1 MQPAPTPTNER
12 QRQAELVALKILDT
26 PPEER
31 FDRIVRLAKAIFR
44 VPIAYIALVD
54 RDRQWFKAKEG
65 LTAAQTGRAESFCG
79 HAIMQDR
86 VMIVSDAREDERFRD
101 NPMVTGDPFVRFY
114 AGQPLKSAGGQNVG
128 TLCIVSSEPRTLS
141 DQEQW
146 TLREL
151 AALAERELNLTD
163 TIATQ
168 LQLLKAR
175 QALADELAQASSY
188 VKSLLPTPLAGDI
201 SSAHEFVSSSQLG
214 GDLFGYHW
222 LSDDQL
228 AMYLIDV
235 CGHGVGAALLSV
247 SVQHAIRSETLLKA
261 RPDQPHKVLTA
272 LNRAFPM
279 EEHDGRFF
287 TIWYGVYDRR
297 DRIVRYASAGHPPS
311 ILINAAGEVSRLG
324 CANLIAGVDSDTVY
338 DLYEHAIPAGAR
350 LYMLSDGVFEAEMT
364 NGQLLGLDGLT
375 RLLLS
380 SPGDDSWPH
389 YVYEQ
394 VCCEHGSRQLDDD
407 FSLVEFRFGS

>member
-1 MQPAPTPTNER
+1 MQPAPIPTDEH
-12 QRQAELVALKILDT
+12 QRQAQLVALKILDT

-65 LTAAQTGRAESFCG
+65 LSATQTGRAESFCG

-86 VMIVSDAREDERFRD
+86 VMIVPDAREDHRFRD

-114 AGQPLKSAGGQNVG
+114 AGQPLRSAGGQNVG
-128 TLCIVSSEPRTLS
+128 TLCIVSSEPRNLTE
-141 DQEQW
+141 QEQW

-163 TIATQ
+163 TIAAQ
-168 LQLLKAR
+168 QQVLIAR
-175 QALADELAQASSY
+175 QALADELSQAASY
-188 VKSLLPTPLAGDI
+188 VRSLLPTKLTGEVA
-201 SSAHEFVSSSQLG
+201 SEHVFVSSSQLG

-222 LSDDQL
+222 LDNDRL
-228 AMYLIDV
+228 AMYLLDV

-247 SVQHAIRSETLLKA
+247 SVQNAIRNQTLREA
-261 RPDQPHKVLTA
+261 RFDQPHEVLTA

-279 EEHDGRFF
+279 EQHDGRFF

-297 DRIVRYASAGHPPS
+297 DRMVRYASAGHPPS
-311 ILINAAGEVSRLG
+311 IMIDAFGAHTRLG
-324 CANLIAGVDSDTVY
+324 CANLIAGVDNDTVY
-338 DLYEHAIPAGAR
+338 DLHSHQIPPGAR
-350 LYMLSDGVFEAEMT
+350 LYLLSDGVFEAEVT
-364 NGQLLGLDGLT
+364 SGQLLGLDGLT
-375 RLLLS
+375 RLLLASYNDS
-380 SPGDDSWPH
+380 SARPE

-407 FSLVEFRFGS
+407 FSLVEFLFR